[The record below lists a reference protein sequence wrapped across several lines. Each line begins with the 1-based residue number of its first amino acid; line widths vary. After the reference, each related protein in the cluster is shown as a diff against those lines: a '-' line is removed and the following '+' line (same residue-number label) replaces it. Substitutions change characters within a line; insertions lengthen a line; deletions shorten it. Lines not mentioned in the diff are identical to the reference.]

1 MSFDS
6 YIWNIGMLYTASL
19 MILFVYLVNIYFSSS
34 TEICNK
40 PEMTLKPISP
50 LVCLEYNH
58 KDTHILIGGSYNGQI
73 GGVLL

>member
-1 MSFDS
+1 
-6 YIWNIGMLYTASL
+6 MLYTASL